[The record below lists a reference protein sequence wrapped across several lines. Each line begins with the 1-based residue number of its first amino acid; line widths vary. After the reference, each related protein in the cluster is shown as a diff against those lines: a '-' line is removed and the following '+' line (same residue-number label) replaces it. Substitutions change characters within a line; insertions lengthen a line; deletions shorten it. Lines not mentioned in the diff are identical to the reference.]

1 MTQRP
6 RRATY
11 IELEAAARMANLPP
25 ARVRRYV
32 RIGLV
37 RPAQVEGQEALFD
50 DGEIAR
56 LRRIRRLGEDL
67 GLNIAGIEVVLR
79 LIDQIEAL
87 QRERDAGRPAT
98 TVEAPR

>member
-11 IELEAAARMANLPP
+11 IELEAAARLANLPP

-37 RPAQVEGQEALFD
+37 TPAQVEGQQALFD

-67 GLNIAGIEVVLR
+67 GLNIAGIEVALR

-87 QRERDAGRPAT
+87 QRERDAGRPVT

>member
-1 MTQRP
+1 
-6 RRATY
+6 
-11 IELEAAARMANLPP
+11 LEAAARMANLPP

-37 RPAQVEGQEALFD
+37 RPAQVEGQEAFFD

-87 QRERDAGRPAT
+87 QRERDAGRPAQT
-98 TVEAPR
+98 LEGPR